1 MGFVPTMGA
10 LHDGHAD
17 LFRRAR
23 LECDIV
29 VGSVFINPTQF
40 APHEVSAHRT

>member
-1 MGFVPTMGA
+1 MGA

-40 APHEVSAHRT
+40 APDEVRRTRL